1 MALKKKKTGAKK
13 SAGDDA
19 AGSPKVAPAPS
30 PKAAPAPD
38 TKGKGDAAAKEKKGP
53 EPRPLPTEEEKAA
66 AAEIVFN
73 MIARGLEED
82 KHCQDKGF
90 AFIPKNYKTEY
101 KGILGPYKH
110 FVESCPKLRL
120 VPGSNPAKYT
130 VQLASGTKEELSD
143 GLKPKWEIDLQK
155 SWLCYCRAIP
165 RGQRSPEEFVE
176 VAKRIAQIGLIRD
189 KPKKDKQK
197 PAPGKETNGAGEAAE
212 KPAEKAKK
220 RKREDDKAED
230 EPEDEDAAP
239 PPAKKNKEKKKK
251 KVSAGD

>member
-120 VPGSNPAKYT
+120 VPGPNLAQFT
-130 VQLASGTKEELSD
+130 VQLASGTKAELSD
-143 GLKPKWEIDLQK
+143 GPKPKWEVDMQK
-155 SWLCYCRAIP
+155 AWLCYCRAIP
-165 RGQRSPEEFVE
+165 RGQRNPDEFVDASRR
-176 VAKRIAQIGLIRD
+176 VAAIRD

-197 PAPGKETNGAGEAAE
+197 PAPGEERDGAGGAAG
-212 KPAEKAKK
+212 KPAAKA
-220 RKREDDKAED
+220 RKRERDEEKAGD
-230 EPEDEDAAP
+230 EPEDEDVAP
-239 PPAKKNKEKKKK
+239 PPTKKNKEKKKK
-251 KVSAGD
+251 SVSAGN